1 MSPTTSDIETFEELS
16 FAPPLISIDVSSNT
30 NLEIVI
36 TKTFLDVISN
46 LGKAFQNA
54 MQFGIP
60 IQEGK
65 TAPYKVVNDSGLKI
79 TLNLDTSAFEVYD
92 QENSAEEYR

>member
-1 MSPTTSDIETFEELS
+1 MSPTSDSETFEELL
-16 FAPPLISIDVSSNT
+16 FTPPLICVDIFSNT

-46 LGKAFQNA
+46 LGKAFQKA
-54 MQFGIP
+54 MESGIP

-79 TLNLDTSAFEVYD
+79 TLNLNTSVFEVYG
-92 QENSAEEYR
+92 QENSIEEYR